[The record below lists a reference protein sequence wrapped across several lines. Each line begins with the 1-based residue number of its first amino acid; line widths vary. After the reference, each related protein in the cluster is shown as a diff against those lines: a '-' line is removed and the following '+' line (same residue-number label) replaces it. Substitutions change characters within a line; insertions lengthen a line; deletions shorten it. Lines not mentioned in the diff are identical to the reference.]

1 MYQIPDV
8 INIPLSE
15 TLMVR
20 LILHL
25 AQTAYRARLLTI
37 DDLHRA
43 TAEAD
48 ATFASLGLTSTE
60 SLGVCI
66 EVSTFADPSIRR
78 GTTMATFAEV
88 QRTRRGWR
96 LNRIGRRANRAA
108 PASWFVTVLPSDR
121 VLARAAAR
129 RLRRGTNGQGRL

>member
-88 QRTRRGWR
+88 QRTR
-96 LNRIGRRANRAA
+96 AC
-108 PASWFVTVLPSDR
+108 LPYR
-121 VLARAAAR
+121 W
-129 RLRRGTNGQGRL
+129 